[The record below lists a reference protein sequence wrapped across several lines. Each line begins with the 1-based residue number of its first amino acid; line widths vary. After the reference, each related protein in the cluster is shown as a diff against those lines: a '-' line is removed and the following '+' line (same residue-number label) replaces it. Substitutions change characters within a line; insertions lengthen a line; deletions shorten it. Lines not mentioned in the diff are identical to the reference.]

1 MLAIGELGE
10 DKPTELVVTCLVR
23 ARMCELLA
31 PGAGL
36 ASHNHDLFLV
46 GLISLIDALVGR
58 PLAELVDEMAL
69 SADIRAGVLERVSRL
84 GRVRSLVIAHERGDW
99 EQVSSLARSLRLSED
114 SIPELYKSAVEWQQ
128 QVSSA

>member
-1 MLAIGELGE
+1 M
-10 DKPTELVVTCLVR
+10 
-23 ARMCELLA
+23 
-31 PGAGL
+31 
-36 ASHNHDLFLV
+36 
-46 GLISLIDALVGR
+46 ISLIDALVGR

-69 SADIRAGVLERVSRL
+69 SADIRAGVLERDSRL